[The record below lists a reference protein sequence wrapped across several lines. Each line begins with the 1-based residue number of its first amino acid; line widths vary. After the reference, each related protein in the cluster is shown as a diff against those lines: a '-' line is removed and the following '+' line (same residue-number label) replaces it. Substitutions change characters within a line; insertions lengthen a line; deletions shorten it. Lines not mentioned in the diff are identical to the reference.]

1 MKKFTIPVLM
11 LIILSLGACV
21 TPLGNSQVQYII
33 TLLNSGESEEIT
45 EIITSPFLV
54 DDLVIITPV
63 DIVEYL
69 DELIGAIGPLP
80 LEPIQEVA
88 IGEISAESNLE
99 IDTFIETRLPKQRAL
114 YRLNS
119 PEGEIF
125 LLLGKGDEGIR
136 LYGISGPR
144 RRD

>member
-1 MKKFTIPVLM
+1 MKKFTIP
-11 LIILSLGACV
+11 LIILLILSLGACV
-21 TPLGNSQVQYII
+21 TPLGNNQVQYIVSI
-33 TLLNSGESEEIT
+33 LNTGESEELT

-54 DDLVIITPV
+54 DDLVIVTPV

-69 DELIGAIGPLP
+69 DELIEAIGPLP
-80 LEPIQEVA
+80 LEPAQEVA
-88 IGEISAESNLE
+88 IGEISGESNLE
-99 IDTFIETRLPKQRAL
+99 INTFIEDRVPKQRAL

-119 PEGEIF
+119 SQGEIF

-144 RRD
+144 RED